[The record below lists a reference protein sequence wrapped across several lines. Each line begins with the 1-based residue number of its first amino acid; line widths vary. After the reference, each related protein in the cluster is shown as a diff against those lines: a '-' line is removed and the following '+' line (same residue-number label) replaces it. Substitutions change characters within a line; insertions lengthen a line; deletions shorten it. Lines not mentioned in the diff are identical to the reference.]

1 MTRRMCAALAALLL
15 AACHGDARRTGV
27 PADTA
32 LRIPTDTAPRSASP
46 SDSGALAS
54 SGAGLGDTTPGAAA
68 PAGASA
74 ATVVLAADSAAGAA
88 LYHGR
93 ARCFTCHGQRG
104 EGAAKLG
111 PDLTDSAWV
120 DGDGSLAAIRDAIA
134 RGVANP
140 RVSAV
145 AMPAYSGMLD
155 SAEIARTA
163 DYVYTLSHPGAT
175 VADSA
180 RVDSVHA
187 DSVHADIAGAPDAS
201 PPGAGVPTP
210 RPAAGDTTHHGALP

>member
-1 MTRRMCAALAALLL
+1 MCAALTALLL
-15 AACHGDARRTGV
+15 AACHGEARRTGV

-32 LRIPTDTAPRSASP
+32 LRIPTDTAGGSTSP
-46 SDSGALAS
+46 LDSGALPTSGDGTNGVTPGTAMPE
-54 SGAGLGDTTPGAAA
+54 GAGP
-68 PAGASA
+68 S
-74 ATVVLAADSAAGAA
+74 TVVLAADSAAGAA

-104 EGAAKLG
+104 EGAARLG
-111 PDLTDSAWV
+111 PDLTDSVWV

-134 RGVANP
+134 RGVASP

-163 DYVYTLSHPGAT
+163 DYVFTLSHPDAT
-175 VADSA
+175 LADSA
-180 RVDSVHA
+180 GA
-187 DSVHADIAGAPDAS
+187 DSVPADSVGAPGAS
-201 PPGAGVPTP
+201 PPPPGAGRRTP
-210 RPAAGDTTHHGALP
+210 PADTTHHGATP